1 MQTQSKLRRLH
12 ELLIGVALSGGIRTR
27 NIGICHDQAELL
39 TETRERYLAKE
50 CVGSNRALTRTIA
63 TSRSD
68 DNQNESQEELFGR

>member
-1 MQTQSKLRRLH
+1 MQLQSQLCELH

-27 NIGICHDQAELL
+27 NISICHDQEELL

-68 DNQNESQEELFGR
+68 DNQNESQDKLFGR